1 MQLTPLEIQQQQF
14 RTRFRGFDV
23 REVDAFLEQVAGA
36 FGELQREV
44 ESLEEEI
51 RQLRGQNSR
60 YQKREES
67 FKQAM
72 LNSQKV
78 IEQMKEN
85 ARKSADLIIA
95 EAEVKAEKMLN
106 RAHNR
111 LAQLHED
118 IAELRRQRI
127 QIEVQI
133 ESIIEAHAKLLEMG
147 KEGRDA
153 IDEQEAKI
161 RFINQAE

>member
-1 MQLTPLEIQQQQF
+1 MEITPLEIQQQQF

-23 REVDAFLEQVAGA
+23 REVDEFLEEIAAA
-36 FGELQREV
+36 FGGLQRANEDLR
-44 ESLEEEI
+44 EKI
-51 RQLRGQNSR
+51 RQLEKEKDG
-60 YQKREES
+60 YQKREET
-67 FKQAM
+67 FKKAM
-72 LNSQKV
+72 INSQKV

-95 EAEVKAEKMLN
+95 EAEVKAEKILN

-118 IAELRRQRI
+118 IAELRRQRV

-133 ESIIEAHAKLLEMG
+133 ESIIESHSKLLEIG
-147 KEGRDA
+147 KEGRNA
-153 IDEQEAKI
+153 IDEQEAKV
-161 RFINQAE
+161 RLLNQAD

>member
-1 MQLTPLEIQQQQF
+1 MEITPLEIKQQQF
-14 RTRFRGFDV
+14 KTRFRGFDV
-23 REVDAFLEQVAGA
+23 REVDGFLEQVAAA
-36 FGELQREV
+36 FGALEHVNEGLQDKIRHL
-44 ESLEEEI
+44 ESENL
-51 RQLRGQNSR
+51 G
-60 YQKREES
+60 YQKREET

-72 LNSQKV
+72 INSQKV

-85 ARKSADLIIA
+85 ARKSADLIIS
-95 EAEVKAEKMLN
+95 EAEVKAEKILN

-133 ESIIEAHAKLLEMG
+133 ESIIESHSKLLEIG
-147 KEGRDA
+147 KEGRNA
-153 IDEQEAKI
+153 IDEQEAKV
-161 RFINQAE
+161 RLLNQAD

>member
-1 MQLTPLEIQQQQF
+1 MQMTPLEIQQQQF

-23 REVDAFLEQVAGA
+23 REVDGFLEQVATA
-36 FGELQREV
+36 FGALQYEND
-44 ESLEEEI
+44 SLQEEI
-51 RQLRGQNSR
+51 RRLEQQNGR
-60 YQKREES
+60 YQKREET

-85 ARKSADLIIA
+85 ARKSADLVIA
-95 EAEVKAEKMLN
+95 EAEVKAEKILN

-118 IAELRRQRI
+118 IAELRRQRV

-133 ESIIEAHAKLLEMG
+133 ESIIEAHAKLIEIG
-147 KEGRDA
+147 KEGRSA
-153 IDEQEAKI
+153 IDEQEAKV

>member
-1 MQLTPLEIQQQQF
+1 MTPLEIQQKQF

-23 REVDAFLEQVAGA
+23 REVDLFLEQTAAA
-36 FGELQREV
+36 FENLQREN
-44 ESLEEEI
+44 EQLQEKI
-51 RQLRGQNSR
+51 RRLKMEVQG
-60 YQKREES
+60 YQKREET

-72 LNSQKV
+72 INSQKV

-85 ARKSADLIIA
+85 ARKSADLIVA
-95 EAEVKAEKMLN
+95 EAEVKAEKILN

-133 ESIIEAHAKLLEMG
+133 ESVIEAHSKLLEIG
-147 KEGRDA
+147 KEGRSAVDQ
-153 IDEQEAKI
+153 EEAKVMLL
-161 RFINQAE
+161 NPPE

>member
-23 REVDAFLEQVAGA
+23 REVDGFLEQMAGA
-36 FGELQREV
+36 FGELQREI
-44 ESLEEEI
+44 ESLQEEI
-51 RQLRGQNSR
+51 HRLKEQNSR

-133 ESIIEAHAKLLEMG
+133 ESIIEAHAKLIEMG

>member
-1 MQLTPLEIQQQQF
+1 MTPLEIQQKQF

-23 REVDAFLEQVAGA
+23 REVDLFLEQTAAG
-36 FGELQREV
+36 FENLQREN
-44 ESLEEEI
+44 EQLQEKI
-51 RQLRGQNSR
+51 RRLKMELQG
-60 YQKREES
+60 YQKREET

-72 LNSQKV
+72 INSQKV

-85 ARKSADLIIA
+85 ARKSADLIVA
-95 EAEVKAEKMLN
+95 EAEVKAEKILN

-133 ESIIEAHAKLLEMG
+133 ESVIEAHSKLLEIG
-147 KEGRDA
+147 KEGRSAVDQ
-153 IDEQEAKI
+153 EEAKI
-161 RFINQAE
+161 MLLNPPE